1 MHHTNKCFFC
11 NIKKKTVNL
20 FLFDRSTCC
29 EVNSWPFEVVLLG
42 IFWQNINNWAF
53 QYHSID
59 IFIIS
64 TLFGAID
71 VFITKINSNQT
82 VFLAAGRFSRDQILS
97 FDQCGPL
104 HTVCRFFVFIFRT
117 PPLNHG

>member
-1 MHHTNKCFFC
+1 MNISRVNGAPAHIQTNAFSV
-11 NIKKKTVNL
+11 ISKKKTVNL

-53 QYHSID
+53 QYHAID
-59 IFIIS
+59 ILIIS

-82 VFLAAGRFSRDQILS
+82 VFLAAGRFSRDQIL
-97 FDQCGPL
+97 
-104 HTVCRFFVFIFRT
+104 
-117 PPLNHG
+117 